1 MCMTHWLR
9 VRGAIQGHHGPVF
22 YYGTQSIDKFSV
34 HSLLTIYCT
43 LCHLL
48 ILTLN
53 ARILNFIMTLK
64 RHLLT
69 IVGKGKKWLYPYST
83 FFFFFPTMFF
93 TFPPKNFNSS
103 VTFITLFANTSNL
116 DQFNP
121 FPHNN
126 TFRSPWET
134 SLLKTRWEKE
144 KLLVT
149 SNFSFTHSVF
159 YLFRDLSEVF
169 IKFKIVICK
178 LFQFGR
184 V

>member
-1 MCMTHWLR
+1 MAL
-9 VRGAIQGHHGPVF
+9 VF

-53 ARILNFIMTLK
+53 AKILNFIMTLK
-64 RHLLT
+64 RHLLN

-83 FFFFFPTMFF
+83 FFFFFPTMCF
-93 TFPPKNFNSS
+93 TFPQKNFNSS

-116 DQFNP
+116 DHFNP

-126 TFRSPWET
+126 TFRPPG
-134 SLLKTRWEKE
+134 KQA
-144 KLLVT
+144 
-149 SNFSFTHSVF
+149 F
-159 YLFRDLSEVF
+159 
-169 IKFKIVICK
+169 
-178 LFQFGR
+178 
-184 V
+184 